1 MTKQNK
7 SKKNTSL
14 KRNGN
19 SLSKISTKATPT
31 PSQPPTSAPSNP
43 LFPAAVPQ
51 VTSKKTYKGFH
62 GFLDYIHDHILF
74 LNSSRFFAGVV
85 MILLNI
91 GSKFISVQFSKSTEE
106 YLKFS
111 ITKQIL
117 VFAMAWMATRDIYT
131 SLVLTAVFV
140 VLSEYLFNE
149 ESRFCIVPY
158 QYRVLNSTID
168 INNDGVVSQE
178 ELNQAIQILEKAK
191 KEKQQTS
198 GPSSGSVGSGM
209 GNSNGVGGSNSNK
222 TANPN
227 GMGNNL
233 NGPQNI
239 GDNIKNTIT
248 KYMNGN

>member
-7 SKKNTSL
+7 SKKNISL
-14 KRNGN
+14 KRNIGN
-19 SLSKISTKATPT
+19 ISLPKSVPKSRANSGPT
-31 PSQPPTSAPSNP
+31 NPPVAPPASGNP
-43 LFPAAVPQ
+43 LFPSTVPQ
-51 VTSKKTYKGFH
+51 VTTKKIYKGFH

-149 ESRFCIVPY
+149 ESTFCIVPH
-158 QYRVLNSTID
+158 QYRVLNNIID
-168 INNDGVVSQE
+168 TNNDGVVSQE

-198 GPSSGSVGSGM
+198 GGGGGSGSANGSG
-209 GNSNGVGGSNSNK
+209 GNSTSGNS
-222 TANPN
+222 TS
-227 GMGNNL
+227 GNVASSVPVN
-233 NGPQNI
+233 QNI

-248 KYMNGN
+248 KYMN